1 MDTLY
6 WKRLSES
13 IQIANTTKQFYSKYL
28 YKMVLNAPGCKSIS
42 ENDIASNLSYRT
54 LHSRTVNYGGS
65 WYGARDTR
73 FASEADLAWLE
84 LLKNLKLSNPNI
96 KVRCEE
102 PKVQVYTVDETDL
115 KQVINYIREYT
126 KNILEVHGPKN
137 DQARKLLEENKTIV
151 AKQPKYQW
159 KITFAEK
166 RCDHA
171 LRKNILNYL
180 QQLDDLVKI
189 PKSTEE
195 QFTRPND
202 WIWGCYIYTND
213 LGVTD
218 MLRLIY
224 PGLIREVSE
233 QVQLDN
239 K

>member
-13 IQIANTTKQFYSKYL
+13 ILIENTTKQFYSKYL